1 MQRPLA
7 ELEALLFRGKTRKSS
22 EDPGRD
28 RRHSGPKLGATGM
41 ATTFVGENPAELRVG
56 FGIDEDDRAA
66 LEEELLGKAILVLN
80 GG

>member
-1 MQRPLA
+1 
-7 ELEALLFRGKTRKSS
+7 
-22 EDPGRD
+22 
-28 RRHSGPKLGATGM
+28 M